1 MAKKMKENQ
10 TLTSLLKRLWHH
22 ISPRRRGQFGLLLV
36 LMLVASFAEI
46 VSIGAVLPFLG
57 ALTSPERIF
66 NLPTF
71 QPFIQVLKL
80 KEANQLILPLTIA
93 FAVAALIAGGMRLLL
108 LWATIRLSY
117 AAGADLSL
125 SIYRRTLYQPYAV
138 HCARNSSE
146 IINGISSKTGNA
158 INTIINIL
166 SLISSSI
173 ILAAILFALLVLD
186 PTVALLAFGGFAL
199 IYAFIISLTRSR
211 LQKNS
216 EIFARESTQVIKS
229 LNEGLGGIRDVLID
243 GSQAAYCQIYSNAD
257 IPLRRVQGDNMF
269 ISSSPRYAME
279 ALGMTLI
286 AVLAYSLAQQP
297 SGIAK
302 ALPILGTLALGA
314 QRLLPVLQ
322 QIYSSWTSIRGGQA
336 SLQDVLELLDQ
347 ALPNYANELV
357 AQPLTFKNFISFDQV
372 GFRYDS
378 QTPYV
383 LKNVSLNIAKG
394 SRVGFI
400 GETGSGKSTL
410 IDMLMGLLHPTDGA
424 LKIDSEIITPA
435 NYRGWQAHIAHV
447 PQAIFL
453 ADSSIEEN
461 IAFGVPKDEID
472 HKRVRL
478 AAKQAQI
485 SASIESWPQQ
495 YQTFVGE
502 RGIRLSGGQRQ
513 RIGIARALYKQADVI
528 IFDEA
533 TSALDNETE
542 QAVMDAIDGL
552 SKDLTLLIIAHR
564 LTTLKN
570 CNQIVELGD
579 GGVKRVGTYVD
590 VVNQKVEK

>member
-1 MAKKMKENQ
+1 MKENQ
-10 TLTSLLKRLWHH
+10 AISSLLKRLWHH
-22 ISPRRRGQFGLLLV
+22 VSLRRRGQFGLLLV
-36 LMLVASFAEI
+36 LMLLASFAEI

-71 QPFIQVLKL
+71 QPFIKLLKL
-80 KEANQLILPLTIA
+80 TEASQLILPLTIA

-108 LWATIRLSY
+108 LWATMRLSY
-117 AAGADLSL
+117 AAGADISL
-125 SIYRRTLYQPYAV
+125 SVYSRTLYQPYSV
-138 HCARNSSE
+138 HCSRNSSE
-146 IINGISSKTGNA
+146 IINAISSKTGNA
-158 INTIINIL
+158 INSIINIL

-186 PTVALLAFGGFAL
+186 PIIALLAFGGFAL
-199 IYAFIISLTRSR
+199 IYAFIISLTRSK

-216 EIFARESTQVIKS
+216 EIYARESTQVIKS

-286 AVLAYSLAQQP
+286 AMLAYFLAQQP
-297 SGIAK
+297 GGVAK

-322 QIYSSWTSIRGGQA
+322 QIYSSWTSINAEQA
-336 SLQDVLELLDQ
+336 SLRDVIELLNQ
-347 ALPNYANELV
+347 EMPSYANEPEV
-357 AQPLTFKNFISFDQV
+357 KPLIFLNSISFNDV
-372 GFRYDS
+372 SFSYDS
-378 QTPYV
+378 KIPFV
-383 LKNVSLNIAKG
+383 LKRINLRILKG

-410 IDMLMGLLHPTDGA
+410 LDILMGLLSPTDGA
-424 LKIDSEIITPA
+424 LEIDGQAITPA
-435 NYRGWQAHIAHV
+435 NCRGWQAHIAHV
-447 PQAIFL
+447 PQVIFL
-453 ADSSIEEN
+453 ADSTIEEN
-461 IAFGVPKDEID
+461 IAFGVPKDKID
-472 HKRVRL
+472 HERVRI

-485 SASIESWPQQ
+485 AASIDGLPEK

-502 RGIRLSGGQRQ
+502 RGVRLSGGQRQ
-513 RIGIARALYKQADVI
+513 RIGIARALYKQANVI
-528 IFDEA
+528 VFDEA
-533 TSALDNETE
+533 TSALDNATE
-542 QAVMDAIDGL
+542 SAVMDVLNAL
-552 SKDLTLLIIAHR
+552 SEKLTLLIIAHR
-564 LTTLKN
+564 LSTLKN
-570 CNQIVELGD
+570 CTHIFEIGEGSIKRQGCYKDIVNEN
-579 GGVKRVGTYVD
+579 K
-590 VVNQKVEK
+590 